1 MIRILCYGDSNTWG
15 YIPAGDGKRYDEN
28 TRWTKLLSKALGNEF
43 EIIEEG
49 MCSRTLASEDAESV
63 KELKNGYTLLSP
75 IVRTHDK
82 FDIFVLML
90 GTNDLKASFKN
101 SPQTILEHTKKYID
115 FVTNYQSKVDAT
127 TPKFVLMGIAPVDDT
142 KGFSVLDTKF
152 AGATKL
158 QQQASELIKNYA
170 EKNGICYV
178 DNSDLEAGADGLHLT
193 AESHKK
199 IANKLTMLIKE
210 MNL

>member
-1 MIRILCYGDSNTWG
+1 MVRILCYGDSNTWG

-115 FVTNYQSKVDAT
+115 FVTNYQSKVDTT

-142 KGFSVLDTKF
+142 KGFSVFDTKF
-152 AGATKL
+152 KGATKL
-158 QQQASELIKNYA
+158 QQQTSKLIKNYA

-178 DNSDLEAGADGLHLT
+178 DNSDLETGADGLHLT

-199 IANKLTMLIKE
+199 IASKLTKLIKE

>member
-28 TRWTKLLSKALGNEF
+28 TRWTRLLSKALGTEF

-49 MCSRTLASEDAESV
+49 LCSRTLASEDAESA
-63 KELKNGYTLLSP
+63 KEMKNGYTLLSP

-115 FVTNYQSKVDAT
+115 FVTSYQSKVDGT
-127 TPKFVLMGIAPVDDT
+127 IPKFVLMGIAPVDDT

-152 AGATKL
+152 VGATKL
-158 QQQASELIKNYA
+158 QQQTSEIIKDYA
-170 EKNGICYV
+170 QQHNICYV
-178 DNSDLEAGADGLHLT
+178 DNSDLETGADGLHLT

-199 IANKLTMLIKE
+199 IANKLKLVIKE
-210 MNL
+210 ICL